1 MQMLLRAIAMACGL
15 TGLGWLTGRRRAA
28 RQV

>member
-1 MQMLLRAIAMACGL
+1 MILRAIAMACGL
-15 TGLGWLTGRRRAA
+15 TGFGWLTGRRRAA